1 MSNIPPRP
9 KADKVMILAACTLVA
24 EKING
29 DAETIAKHY
38 RRHMDGFELAKELD
52 KYASWDT
59 TRDDMDALDE
69 VDYGR
74 IEAILSMGGS
84 PWHVIAKALL
94 PEALPTLLAGITLT
108 VAQTSG
114 LKDGDAATVVDAVAG
129 DVQLGTV
136 VVSGRLELIADDIQL
151 YPGQM
156 IRLTTSA
163 VIPAGRA
170 ARSPPRPGCRDG
182 QAL

>member
-29 DAETIAKHY
+29 DAETIANHY

-69 VDYGR
+69 VDYLVDRAEGLAVKAWAEEFKPEPPLPIGTRVKQGVITR
-74 IEAILSMGGS
+74 IYEHTPATYCVKEDGCTNDTRS
-84 PWHVIAKALL
+84 LL
-94 PEALPTLLAGITLT
+94 IKFE
-108 VAQTSG
+108 
-114 LKDGDAATVVDAVAG
+114 DAVA
-129 DVQLGTV
+129 V
-136 VVSGRLELIADDIQL
+136 RLH
-151 YPGQM
+151 
-156 IRLTTSA
+156 
-163 VIPAGRA
+163 AGH
-170 ARSPPRPGCRDG
+170 P
-182 QAL
+182 

>member
-59 TRDDMDALDE
+59 TRDDMEALDE
-69 VDYGR
+69 VDYLVDRAEGLAVKAWAEEFKPEPPLPIGTRVKQGVITR
-74 IEAILSMGGS
+74 IYEHTPATYCVKEDGCTNDTRS
-84 PWHVIAKALL
+84 LL
-94 PEALPTLLAGITLT
+94 IKFE
-108 VAQTSG
+108 
-114 LKDGDAATVVDAVAG
+114 DAVA
-129 DVQLGTV
+129 V
-136 VVSGRLELIADDIQL
+136 RLH
-151 YPGQM
+151 
-156 IRLTTSA
+156 
-163 VIPAGRA
+163 AGH
-170 ARSPPRPGCRDG
+170 P
-182 QAL
+182 

>member
-69 VDYGR
+69 VDYLVDRAEGLAVKAWAEEFKPEPPLPIGTRVKQGVITR
-74 IEAILSMGGS
+74 IYEHTPATYCVKEDGCTNDTRS
-84 PWHVIAKALL
+84 LL
-94 PEALPTLLAGITLT
+94 IKFE
-108 VAQTSG
+108 
-114 LKDGDAATVVDAVAG
+114 DAVA
-129 DVQLGTV
+129 V
-136 VVSGRLELIADDIQL
+136 RLH
-151 YPGQM
+151 
-156 IRLTTSA
+156 
-163 VIPAGRA
+163 AGH
-170 ARSPPRPGCRDG
+170 P
-182 QAL
+182 